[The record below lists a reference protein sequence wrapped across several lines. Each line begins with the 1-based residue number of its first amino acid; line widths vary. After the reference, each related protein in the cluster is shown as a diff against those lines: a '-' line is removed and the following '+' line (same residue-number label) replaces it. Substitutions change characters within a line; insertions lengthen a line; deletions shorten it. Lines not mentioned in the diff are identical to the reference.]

1 MASGSAIMGNHT
13 SRRYAVWDNGWR
25 PLKPETHLETDGW
38 WYHLRQDTLHSRKIT
53 VVTQCRRRCLQR
65 GYCKCWSGI
74 ISRLTEV
81 QPLLYWLLYCFVF
94 INNTTLPFFSFYIL
108 YILLYI
114 IIYVWYAS
122 ARQRCVHVCI
132 AWHAWLHTI
141 HPFIPLGF
149 FLLINPVIILYCSK
163 K

>member
-81 QPLLYWLLYCFVF
+81 QPLLYWLLYCFVC
-94 INNTTLPFFSFYIL
+94 INTTTLPFFSLFLYRIYYYYIYNNICVVCL
-108 YILLYI
+108 GSSDAFTYGIA
-114 IIYVWYAS
+114 WYA
-122 ARQRCVHVCI
+122 CCTPYT
-132 AWHAWLHTI
+132 LFYT
-141 HPFIPLGF
+141 LGF
-149 FLLINPVIILYCSK
+149 FSCLY
-163 K
+163 